1 MPRLAEIASHAEKAR
16 LAALAD
22 PFNRTNAALKTL
34 LSSTVLGSTRRDL
47 RAACRCLRR
56 GGRRPSVKATG
67 RHRGACAAA
76 KEAKAKLAAA
86 RAEKEAAHQVAPA
99 QVAALLG
106 VVVWK
111 GG

>member
-1 MPRLAEIASHAEKAR
+1 MSKRQAAIEAR
-16 LAALAD
+16 
-22 PFNRTNAALKTL
+22 
-34 LSSTVLGSTRRDL
+34 
-47 RAACRCLRR
+47 
-56 GGRRPSVKATG
+56 
-67 RHRGACAAA
+67 AAA